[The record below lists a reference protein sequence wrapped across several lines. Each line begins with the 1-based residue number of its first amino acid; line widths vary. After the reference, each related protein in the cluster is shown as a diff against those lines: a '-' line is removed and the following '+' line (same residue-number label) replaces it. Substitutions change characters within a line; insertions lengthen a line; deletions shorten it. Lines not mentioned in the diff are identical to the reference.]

1 MKQKY
6 IRWFFIIIWALLAG
20 VIWGGCRRK
29 EEAPASKDILTVG
42 QEAGVCVQDIYKEA
56 SASGTLAGADTIEKF
71 LKHLGEA
78 GYSAVDADNQWNMTC
93 PETMEEFCENVQ
105 KEIAGEAVL
114 MIVMS
119 EGQLCCCHFS
129 FDGKQVEISQCMVN
143 WENNEPKA
151 GFKEEFQAVS
161 WVYTDKGY
169 LFFERSLPEGYEK
182 DMGYRAIRV
191 KPLDS
196 RCREACRTYV
206 APINY
211 YLNNMFLCD
220 WDEKNFKQLNF
231 YDLFEPL
238 YRMDYGCES
247 PYGVHTE
254 NDRYEIP
261 EEEFEKLFF
270 KYFQMDGE
278 TLRKRTVYQ
287 DENHV
292 YQYRP
297 RGIHDAA
304 WITNIPYPEVVDCGQ
319 NSDGTLTLT
328 VDAIWPKRM
337 MDKAFS
343 HKVVIR
349 PMPDGSFQYVSNQV
363 LSLENSVDL
372 NWYTE
377 REAISILTEEE
388 ENTLKDAA
396 LSLASA
402 NRDICAEI
410 DAMNRDNY
418 EAAVQFYDAYKE
430 GENGQ
435 VTLYQAYKNGI
446 FGVLTFICREGR
458 VQSYYIGIHWNK
470 EGIPEIYQTGSGNIV
485 DLNLTKKGY
494 FIYMR
499 EFTAMHGSLR
509 EYIRLKPL
517 PEQCRELTEKY
528 ISGLSYVNYDLLLN
542 EWKEEQAA
550 AFLNTL
556 VFMDI
561 YRMQTGETP
570 ELRDGKIPA
579 ELFENVMIKAFP
591 VSVEE
596 LRNCCGYEE
605 GSESYPLERKCSKQ
619 FAPFGEVVDYREN
632 DDGTLTLFVE
642 AVWADYNTDCAY
654 RNEIIVEPH
663 GDGNC
668 RYLSNRVEKRGT
680 DRKILAGEGNIVL
693 GENDHA
699 GMDNY
704 DKMEAFLEKAESGE
718 SCGAEVYEIHEDGGY
733 SKYSFGFDG
742 RNMSVE
748 ISIVTWDSQGPIST
762 GNYQYEIE
770 SWFYTEKGWFS
781 YVLDVPEPPEVSEV
795 IQDKVMMRVRPMD
808 ERCREFTEKWL
819 VPIGYQR
826 NNMFSTEWDRNHM
839 ENLDFNAL
847 YESFY
852 YLFYGEFFD
861 SEDFPEGIPAENFED
876 IMLRYLPVS
885 REKLREYGTYNEETG
900 RYGCANLGC
909 GNYSLAAFWTSLP
922 ETADIRENGDGTWTV
937 TVDAVCEREGT
948 DCILSHELTVDF
960 PEDGRIRFLGNHLI
974 GDGADRIPLYRY
986 RVGASGEFP
995 GPRICSE

>member
-1 MKQKY
+1 MKRKY
-6 IRWFFIIIWALLAG
+6 IRWFSIILWVVLAG
-20 VIWGGCRRK
+20 VMWSGCGKK
-29 EEAPASKDILTVG
+29 EEESVKKDILTVG
-42 QEAGVCVQDIYKEA
+42 REAGTCIRDIYREA
-56 SASGTLAGADTIEKF
+56 SASGTLSGADTTEKI
-71 LKHLGEA
+71 LKRLGEA

-93 PETMEEFCENVQ
+93 PEPMEEFCQNVQ
-105 KEIAGEAVL
+105 KGMDGEAVL
-114 MIVMS
+114 VIVMS
-119 EGQLCCCHFS
+119 EGQLCCCDFS
-129 FDGKQVEISQCMVN
+129 SSENQVEISQCMVN
-143 WENNEPKA
+143 WENNEPEA

-161 WVYTDKGY
+161 WLYTDKGY

-191 KPLDS
+191 KPLDI
-196 RCREACRTYV
+196 RCREACRAYV

-254 NDRYEIP
+254 NDQYEIP
-261 EEEFEKLFF
+261 GEEFEKLFF

-287 DENHV
+287 AENHV

-297 RGIHDAA
+297 RGMHDTAR
-304 WITNIPYPEVVDCGQ
+304 ITNIPYPEVVDCSQ

-328 VDAIWPKRM
+328 VDAVWPKKM

-343 HKVVIR
+343 HKIVIR

-363 LSLENSVDL
+363 VSLEKSVDL

-377 REAISILTEEE
+377 RGAISILTEEE
-388 ENTLKDAA
+388 QNALEDAA
-396 LSLASA
+396 LSLASD
-402 NRDICAEI
+402 NRDICAEV
-410 DAMNRDNY
+410 DAMNADNY
-418 EAAVQFYDAYKE
+418 EAALQFYRAYKE
-430 GENGQ
+430 GGDGQ

-446 FGVLTFICREGR
+446 FGALTFTCRGGSI
-458 VQSYYIGIHWNK
+458 QSYFIGIHWNK
-470 EGIPEIYQTGSGNIV
+470 DGAPEVYQTGNGNIV

-494 FIYMR
+494 FIYMK

-542 EWKEEQAA
+542 GWDREQVAA
-550 AFLNTL
+550 LLNTT
-556 VFMDI
+556 VFLDI
-561 YRMQTGETP
+561 YRMKTGEMP

-579 ELFENVMIKAFP
+579 ELFEAVMTEAFP

-596 LRNCCGYEE
+596 LRRNCGYIEE
-605 GSESYPLERKCSKQ
+605 ADAYPLERKCSRQ
-619 FAPFGEVVDYREN
+619 FEPFGEVVDYQEN
-632 DDGTLTLFVE
+632 ADGTLTLFVE

-654 RNEIIVEPH
+654 RNEITVEPH
-663 GDGNC
+663 EDGSY
-668 RYLSNRVEKRGT
+668 RYLSNKVEKTGT
-680 DRKILAGEGNIVL
+680 DGETLAGEGNIVL
-693 GENDHA
+693 GVNDYA
-699 GMDNY
+699 GMANY
-704 DKMEAFLEKAESGE
+704 EKMEAFLGKAESGE
-718 SCGAEVYEIHEDGGY
+718 SCGAEVYEIHKDGGY
-733 SKYSFGFDG
+733 SKYCFDFDG

-770 SWFYTEKGWFS
+770 SWSYTEKGWFS

-795 IQDKVMMRVRPMD
+795 IRDKVMMRVRPMD
-808 ERCREFTEKWL
+808 ETCRKFTEHWL
-819 VPIGYQR
+819 VPVGYQR
-826 NNMFSTEWDRNHM
+826 NNMFSTEWDREHM
-839 ENLDFNAL
+839 EALDFNAL

-852 YLFYGEFFD
+852 YLFYGEPFE
-861 SEDFPEGIPAENFED
+861 SEDFPEGIPAKDFENV
-876 IMLRYLPVS
+876 MLRYLPVS
-885 REKLREYGTYNEETG
+885 REELREYGAYNEETG

-909 GNYSLAAFWTSLP
+909 GNYSVAAFWTSVP
-922 ETADIRENGDGTWTV
+922 EVKDIRENGDGTWTV

-960 PEDGRIRFLGNHLI
+960 PEEGSIRFLGNHLV
-974 GDGADRIPLYRY
+974 GDGAGRIPLYRY
-986 RVGASGEFP
+986 RVEKN
-995 GPRICSE
+995 RL